1 MVSLNLLHTM
11 RLCDMILPTERAEKQ
26 TEVSRL
32 LAATI
37 ASEPQLEAGASL
49 VRRKGSSSLL
59 QPVFRGDRQV
69 GRIFVLTSMWVRLGA
84 TQVTNACMKFPI
96 ARLSRCQGTWLE
108 TSVRMSTCTQTDTFS
123 RRVTV
128 TVSTLHHFK
137 TPATSCSQP
146 AARGLDQLVS
156 PG

>member
-32 LAATI
+32 LATTI

-59 QPVFRGDRQV
+59 QPVFTGDRQV
-69 GRIFVLTSMWVRLGA
+69 GRIFVLTSTWVRLGA
-84 TQVTNACMKFPI
+84 TQVT
-96 ARLSRCQGTWLE
+96 
-108 TSVRMSTCTQTDTFS
+108 STCMESPLLDFPGA
-123 RRVTV
+123 RV
-128 TVSTLHHFK
+128 SGWR
-137 TPATSCSQP
+137 PACACPHAHKQP
-146 AARGLDQLVS
+146 HSLG
-156 PG
+156 G